1 HTATSCRQPLQRHGH
16 LRPALRQLRG
26 PDAFPRRHQP
36 EGALRVGFRF
46 EHAGTLRSRLPPHK
60 PRRAPVGVRCRRA
73 PPLIHSRVTPHRK
86 ICLRDLTSG
95 NPPVAGTLLPSRWR
109 RIKTKNNKS
118 RTIMTTLEIK
128 GDWNIT
134 KGKLK
139 QKWAKLTD
147 DDLQYAEGKQE
158 ELVGRIQKRTGET
171 REAVEKAL
179 KESCS
184 ACGCK

>member
-1 HTATSCRQPLQRHGH
+1 MTFA
-16 LRPALRQLRG
+16 
-26 PDAFPRRHQP
+26 
-36 EGALRVGFRF
+36 V
-46 EHAGTLRSRLPPHK
+46 TLAAS
-60 PRRAPVGVRCRRA
+60 
-73 PPLIHSRVTPHRK
+73 
-86 ICLRDLTSG
+86 
-95 NPPVAGTLLPSRWR
+95 
-109 RIKTKNNKS
+109 KNEKQEQSTMNK
-118 RTIMTTLEIK
+118 LEIK

-158 ELVGRIQKRTGET
+158 ELLGRIQRRTGAT

-184 ACGCK
+184 TCGCK